1 MSKSGN
7 LFLEL
12 REQAVNGEIDP
23 LIAYGQAKQ
32 MKSENDAAL
41 AEIEALA
48 LDEASKYEKSFEM
61 HGFKFERRNGATR
74 YSFKH
79 IPQWNELTKEVKN
92 FESKSKQAL
101 KAMESGIQTADEN
114 GEEIPLPEVTHSKDS
129 LVVKPIK

>member
-12 REQAVNGEIDP
+12 REQAINGEIDP

-48 LDEASKYEKSFEM
+48 LDEASKYEKTFEL

-79 IPQWNELTKEVKN
+79 IPKWNELTKSVKE

-101 KAMESGIQTADEN
+101 KASESGIQTADEN